1 MRGVG
6 LLRVAHRHVGMR
18 LAVNGRMMASSE
30 TSFPRCSSDLVWDG
44 GLHATAFV
52 DNGAPLVA
60 GADVGWTPEVLFA
73 TATGA
78 ALMSTILELA
88 VPAGIDIVGY
98 VSEQRILDSGVISR
112 GTILLAPCISV
123 RSRAAADALQP
134 LIARAI
140 AMMPGSVVVGYEL
153 TIKPRVTIVPP
164 GDLPW

>member
-1 MRGVG
+1 
-6 LLRVAHRHVGMR
+6 
-18 LAVNGRMMASSE
+18 MMASSE
-30 TSFPRCSSDLVWDG
+30 TTSPRCSSDLVWDG

-60 GADVGWTPEVLFA
+60 GADVGWTPEVLVA

-78 ALMSTILELA
+78 ALMATILECA
-88 VPAGIDIVGY
+88 VAADIEILGY
-98 VSEQRILDSGVISR
+98 VSEQRVLER
-112 GTILLAPCISV
+112 GLITRPTMFLAPCISV

-134 LIARAI
+134 IISRAVA
-140 AMMPGSVVVGYEL
+140 AMLGSLVPGCEL